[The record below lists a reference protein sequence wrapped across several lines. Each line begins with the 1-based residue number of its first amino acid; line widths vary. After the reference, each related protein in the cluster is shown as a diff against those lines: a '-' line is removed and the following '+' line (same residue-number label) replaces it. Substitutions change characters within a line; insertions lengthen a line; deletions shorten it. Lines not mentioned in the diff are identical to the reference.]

1 MIVDP
6 WLQQRSLKT
15 HQRRNEC
22 NHPKYFKIGQW
33 KDFAQIALFY
43 FFPWPSGHPTPAQ
56 DEARPFW
63 CALQFAPKTASRT
76 SLSHHLWNP
85 PMWKPVEPF
94 NGAVKPPVELPGIFA
109 EQTNLAP
116 RHPLTHCGGRQQ
128 QTTKRPLVDHL
139 LFDHYLFAL
148 LSMQFGF
155 NSQVV

>member
-63 CALQFAPKTASRT
+63 SALQFAPKTASRT

-94 NGAVKPPVELPGIFA
+94 NGAVKPGGTPRNLCGTNQSRPKTPSDSLWWETAPNHQTSIGWPLIVWPLPLCLIVNAVWF
-109 EQTNLAP
+109 
-116 RHPLTHCGGRQQ
+116 
-128 QTTKRPLVDHL
+128 
-139 LFDHYLFAL
+139 
-148 LSMQFGF
+148 
-155 NSQVV
+155 